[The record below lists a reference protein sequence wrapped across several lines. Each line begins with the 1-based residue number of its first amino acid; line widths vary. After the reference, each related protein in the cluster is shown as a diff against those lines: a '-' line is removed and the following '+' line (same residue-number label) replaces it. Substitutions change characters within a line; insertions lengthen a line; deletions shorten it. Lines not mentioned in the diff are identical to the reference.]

1 MWLEFFQYY
10 QTCKIKPTDTE
21 SNSSICKY
29 GELQDEFYHNT
40 SWWTNGILSV
50 CIATV
55 GIFLNATSLY
65 IVQGKNIKETI
76 FNTLAILIAI
86 IDILLLLNVINT
98 SIVLHLSKQYL
109 SSCVS
114 HSVSIIVNF
123 WEKCRQ
129 HFFCTTP
136 FRTTV

>member
-1 MWLEFFQYY
+1 ME
-10 QTCKIKPTDTE
+10 PTDIE
-21 SNSSICKY
+21 SNSSIGKY

-40 SWWTNGILSV
+40 LWRTNGILLV

-55 GIFLNATSLY
+55 GILLNAISLY

-76 FNTLAILIAI
+76 FNTLAILLAI

-114 HSVSIIVNF
+114 PI
-123 WEKCRQ
+123 RYL
-129 HFFCTTP
+129 
-136 FRTTV
+136 